1 MTRITRT
8 KSTPKKAKKRQ
19 PNTKLLKD
27 YGVLKLKQITTTDHG
42 YTYQSFLVEG
52 RDGNGLRIRKKFKDE
67 EEAKNFVTG
76 NVERVANSKE
86 LKKAISTDLE
96 PEQIA
101 QAENAFRRLRG
112 RYSLDEVVEYYL
124 RHFKAPETEITLEE
138 ARKKFL
144 DGKEREGLRERSIY
158 QLERTLAQFLEFI
171 AERLKESEDAAQEG
185 MVHEI
190 STGDVEAF
198 LSSLKSKDGVHRA
211 KFSTWNGYR
220 ADLSSFFAWCSDKKR
235 RWCSENPV
243 TNTTRYAHKLVHQ
256 QRPEPD
262 VLTPEH
268 AEKLLTHVA
277 TFKGGAY
284 ARFFALLLFAGLRPT
299 EAHKLA
305 RHEKREELI
314 DLDCG
319 EIELPAE
326 ITKTGRKRTI
336 TIQPNLQKW
345 LIAFPGEILPE
356 KNTDRDLKDI
366 RRKFALSHDVCRHS
380 WFTYFVA
387 SFDSFAKAAK
397 EGGNSEQIV
406 KEHYESP
413 AKKRG
418 TQAKKFWTLNPPAVE
433 GAKIIPFKMG
443 AGS

>member
-1 MTRITRT
+1 MART
-8 KSTPKKAKKRQ
+8 KRTKPEPK
-19 PNTKLLKD
+19 TKLLKSF
-27 YGVLKLKQITTTDHG
+27 GVLKLKQITTTDHG

-52 RDGNGLRIRKKFKDE
+52 RDGHGERIRRKFKDE
-67 EEAKNFVTG
+67 EEARSFATA
-76 NVERVANSKE
+76 NVERVANRKE

-124 RHFKAPETEITLEE
+124 RHFKAPETEITLTE

-158 QLERTLAQFLEFI
+158 QLERTLLQFIDFM
-171 AERLKESEDAAQEG
+171 AARVKESEQGEREA

-198 LSSLKSKDGVHRA
+198 LSGLRSKDGVHRA

-262 VLTPEH
+262 VLTPEQAEALMAH
-268 AEKLLTHVA
+268 AA
-277 TFKGGAY
+277 IFKGGAY
-284 ARFFALLLFAGLRPT
+284 AKFFALLLFAGLRPT

-305 RHEKREELI
+305 RHEKRHENV
-314 DLDCG
+314 DLKVG
-319 EIELPAE
+319 VIELPAE

-336 TIQPNLQKW
+336 TIQPNLKKW
-345 LIAFPGEILPE
+345 LAAFPGEILPE
-356 KNTDRDLKDI
+356 KNTDRELKNI
-366 RRKFALSHDVCRHS
+366 RRQFSLTHDVCRHS

-418 TQAKKFWTLNPPAVE
+418 EQAKKFWTISPQMIDSARIV
-433 GAKIIPFKMG
+433 PFTRC
-443 AGS
+443 A

>member
-1 MTRITRT
+1 MART
-8 KSTPKKAKKRQ
+8 KRTKPEPK
-19 PNTKLLKD
+19 TKLLKNF
-27 YGVLKLKQITTTDHG
+27 GVLKLKQITTTDHG
-42 YTYQSFLVEG
+42 YSYQSFLVEG
-52 RDGNGLRIRKKFKDE
+52 RDGDGSRIRRKFKDE
-67 EEAKNFVTG
+67 QEARSFATA
-76 NVERVANSKE
+76 NVERVANRKE
-86 LKKAISTDLE
+86 LRNAISTDLE

-112 RYSLDEVVEYYL
+112 RYSLDEVVEYFL
-124 RHFKAPETEITLEE
+124 RHFQAPETEITLTE

-158 QLERTLAQFLEFI
+158 QLERTLSQFAGFI
-171 AERLKESEDAAQEG
+171 AGRVRETEGTEREC

-198 LSSLKSKDGVHRA
+198 LGSLRAKDGIHRA

-220 ADLSSFFAWCSDKKR
+220 ADLSSFFAWCSDVKR

-262 VLTPEH
+262 VLTPEQAETLLAH
-268 AEKLLTHVA
+268 AAE
-277 TFKGGAY
+277 FKGGAY
-284 ARFFALLLFAGLRPT
+284 AKFFALLLFAGLRPT
-299 EAHKLA
+299 EAQKLA
-305 RHEKREELI
+305 RHEKRQECI
-314 DLDCG
+314 DLECG

-326 ITKTGRKRTI
+326 IAKTGRKRTV
-336 TIQPNLQKW
+336 TIQPNLKRW
-345 LIAFPGEILPE
+345 LDAFPGEILPE
-356 KNTDRDLKDI
+356 KNTDRELKVI
-366 RRKFALSHDVCRHS
+366 RKAFGLTHDVCRHS
-380 WFTYFVA
+380 FFTYFVA
-387 SFDSFAKAAK
+387 KFDSFAKAAK

-418 TQAKKFWTLNPPAVE
+418 AQAKKFWSLNPPKREA
-433 GAKIIPFKMG
+433 AKIIPFRKER
-443 AGS
+443 AA

>member
-1 MTRITRT
+1 MARTNRT
-8 KSTPKKAKKRQ
+8 KKVKKTA
-19 PNTKLLKD
+19 LLKD
-27 YGVLKLKQITTTDHG
+27 FGVLKLKQVQANDHG
-42 YTYQSFLVEG
+42 YAYSFFLVEG
-52 RDGNGLRIRKKFKDE
+52 ADGRGTRIRKKFKDE
-67 EEAKNFVTG
+67 AEARSFATA

-96 PEQIA
+96 PEKIA

-112 RYSLDEVVEYYL
+112 RYSLDEVIDYFL
-124 RHFKAPETEITLEE
+124 RHFQAPDTEITLTE
-138 ARKKFL
+138 ARRKFL

-158 QLERTLAQFLEFI
+158 QLERTLSQFAEFI
-171 AERLKESEDAAQEG
+171 GGRLKESEDTEREC

-198 LSSLKSKDGVHRA
+198 LGSLKSKDGVHRA

-220 ADLSSFFAWCSDKKR
+220 ADVSSFFAWCSDTKR

-262 VLTPEH
+262 VLTPEQVE
-268 AEKLLTHVA
+268 ALLAHVA

-305 RHEKREELI
+305 RHEKRGELI

-336 TIQPNLQKW
+336 TIQPNLKRW
-345 LIAFPGEILPE
+345 LVSFPGELLPE
-356 KNTDRDLKDI
+356 KNTDRELKDI
-366 RRKFALSHDVCRHS
+366 RSMFKLTHDVCRHS

-387 SFDSFAKAAK
+387 KFDSFGKAAK

-418 TQAKKFWTLNPPAVE
+418 EQAKKFWSLNPPAVKK
-433 GAKIIPFKMG
+433 GKIIQFRK
-443 AGS
+443 AAA

>member
-1 MTRITRT
+1 MART
-8 KSTPKKAKKRQ
+8 KHSKKKPR
-19 PNTKLLKD
+19 TILLKD
-27 YGVLKLKQITTTDHG
+27 LGVLKLKQIHASVKEGNG
-42 YTYQSFLVEG
+42 YDYSYFMVEG
-52 RDGNGLRIRKKFKDE
+52 HDGDGARIRRKFKDE
-67 EEAKNFVTG
+67 EEARSFATA
-76 NVERVANSKE
+76 NVERVANKKE

-112 RYSLDEVVEYYL
+112 RYSLDEVVEYFL
-124 RHFKAPETEITLEE
+124 RHFKAPETEITLTE

-158 QLERTLAQFLEFI
+158 QLERTLSQFAAFI
-171 AERLKESEDAAQEG
+171 AARLKESEEAEREC

-198 LSSLKSKDGVHRA
+198 LSGLKSKDGAHRA

-262 VLTPEH
+262 VLTPEQ
-268 AEKLLTHVA
+268 AEALMAHVVE
-277 TFKGGAY
+277 FKGGAY
-284 ARFFALLLFAGLRPT
+284 ARFYALLLFAGLRPA

-305 RHEKREELI
+305 RHEKRHECV

-319 EIELPAE
+319 EIELPAD

-336 TIQPNLQKW
+336 TMQPNLKKW
-345 LIAFPGEILPE
+345 LAAFPGEILPE

-366 RRKFALSHDVCRHS
+366 RRKLALTHDVCRHS

-418 TQAKKFWTLNPPAVE
+418 EQAKRFWSILPPAAE
-433 GAKIIPFKMG
+433 PAKIIPFRKET
-443 AGS
+443 AA

>member
-1 MTRITRT
+1 MARKKTQKRT
-8 KSTPKKAKKRQ
+8 SLIQSFGPLTLKRC
-19 PNTKLLKD
+19 NTS
-27 YGVLKLKQITTTDHG
+27 DHG
-42 YTYQSFLVEG
+42 YQYSFFMVEG
-52 RDGNGLRIRKKFKDE
+52 VDGTGTRIRRKFKNE
-67 EEAKNFVTG
+67 EEARSFATA
-76 NVERVANSKE
+76 NVERIANRKE

-96 PEQIA
+96 AEQIA

-112 RYSLDEVVEYYL
+112 RYSLDEVVEYFL
-124 RHFKAPETEITLEE
+124 RHFKAPETEIMLTE
-138 ARKKFL
+138 ARRKFL

-158 QLERTLAQFLEFI
+158 QLERTLAQFAEFM
-171 AERLKESEDAAQEG
+171 ERTMASSESGPREC

-190 STGDVEAF
+190 STGDIETF
-198 LSSLKSKDGVHRA
+198 LGSLKSKDGIHRA

-262 VLTPEH
+262 VLTPEQ
-268 AEKLLTHVA
+268 AEALLAYAT

-284 ARFFALLLFAGLRPT
+284 VRYFALLLFAGLRPT
-299 EAHKLA
+299 EALKLA
-305 RHEKREELI
+305 RHEKRHELI
-314 DLDCG
+314 DLECG

-336 TIQPNLQKW
+336 KIQPNLKKW
-345 LIAFPGEILPE
+345 LVAFPGEVLPE
-356 KNTDRDLKDI
+356 KNIDRDLKHL
-366 RRKFALSHDVCRHS
+366 RREFKLTHDVCRHS

-387 SFDSFAKAAK
+387 KFDSFAKAAK

-418 TQAKKFWTLNPPAVE
+418 EQARKYWNLTPLPVIQT
-433 GAKIIPFKMG
+433 KIIPFEKS
-443 AGS
+443 A

>member
-1 MTRITRT
+1 MARTARKKKESKTR
-8 KSTPKKAKKRQ
+8 
-19 PNTKLLKD
+19 LLKD
-27 YGVLKLKQITTTDHG
+27 FGVLKLKEVLANDHG
-42 YTYQSFLVEG
+42 YAYSYFLVEG
-52 RDGNGLRIRKKFKDE
+52 RDGDGARIRKKFKDE
-67 EEAKNFVTG
+67 GEARSFATA
-76 NVERVANSKE
+76 NVERIANRKE
-86 LKKAISTDLE
+86 LRKAISTDLE

-124 RHFKAPETEITLEE
+124 RHFKAPETEITLAV

-158 QLERTLAQFLEFI
+158 QLERTLAQFFDFMASRLSE
-171 AERLKESEDAAQEG
+171 AEEG
-185 MVHEI
+185 GRECHVHEV

-198 LSSLKSKDGVHRA
+198 LESLRAKDGVHRA
-211 KFSTWNGYR
+211 KFSTWNNYR

-262 VLTPEH
+262 VLTPEQAEALMAH
-268 AEKLLTHVA
+268 AA

-305 RHEKREELI
+305 RHDKRDECV
-314 DLDCG
+314 DLDVG

-336 TIQPNLQKW
+336 TMQPNLKRW
-345 LIAFPGEILPE
+345 LAAFPGEILPE
-356 KNTDRDLKDI
+356 KNIDRDLKDI
-366 RRKFALSHDVCRHS
+366 RRQFRLSHDVCRHS

-418 TQAKKFWTLNPPAVE
+418 EQAKRFWSILPPAAE
-433 GAKIIPFKMG
+433 PAKIIPFRKEK
-443 AGS
+443 AA